1 MFNLNESD
9 KRVNE
14 DRKKDDL
21 NNKVKEVLEKIAP
34 GSTQLISN
42 LIRLVNLQARNKGFS
57 KLMLDQLRIN
67 CIS

>member
-1 MFNLNESD
+1 MVNLNESD

-14 DRKKDDL
+14 ERKKDHL
-21 NNKVKEVLEKIAP
+21 NKAKEVLEKIAP

-42 LIRLVNLQARNKGFS
+42 PIRLGQFTGKKS

-67 CIS
+67 CIC